1 MPTNIK
7 QAYAMVNGQKVVASY
22 DDDSGLWSV
31 ETNAPSQSS
40 WNQPDHVYQI
50 TLHAEDLAGN
60 TAEMTSSD
68 PTYGEQLEI
77 RVLETTPPVATIVSP
92 TQDAVLGA
100 STQNVVMELQDTGD
114 SGLNMSTV
122 VFKINNQPISEG
134 LDWQDGA
141 DGKKTCT
148 YVATNLSDGSNTMT
162 LQVTDNDG
170 NESNLASVTFMISTA
185 APQLSVTTPT
195 EGLITNSPSL
205 TVSGTVAPGS
215 ELVTISSV
223 TVNGDNAIVSEGTFI
238 KEVTLTE
245 GENTVTVIA
254 TDSLGKTTT
263 VTRHVTLDT
272 KAPVISDVV
281 AESTTVN
288 VGGTI
293 RITFKITDPE

>member
-22 DDDSGLWSV
+22 DEDSGLWSV
-31 ETNAPSQSS
+31 ETSPPSQSS

-92 TQDAVLGA
+92 TQGAVLGA

-134 LDWQDGA
+134 LDWQDGT

-148 YVATNLSDGSNTMT
+148 YVAKNLSDGSNTIT

-170 NESNLASVTFMISTA
+170 NKSNLASVTFMISTA

-205 TVSGTVAPGS
+205 TVSGTVTPGS
-215 ELVTISSV
+215 ELVSISSV
-223 TVNGDNAIVSEGTFI
+223 TVNGDNAVVSEGAFT
-238 KEVTLTE
+238 KEITLTE
-245 GENTVTVIA
+245 GQNTVTVIA

-293 RITFKITDPE
+293 RITFKITDPA